1 MNKSETK
8 KNISKNYIYNLFYQ
22 LLLIVIPLI
31 TTPYISRVIGAEG
44 IGVYSYTLSIV
55 SYFTIFAAFG
65 TTVYAQREIAY
76 CQDDK
81 EKRSKIFL
89 EVFFLRFIL
98 SVIALIVY
106 FCVILHSQDIHVFLI
121 QSLYIIGIITD
132 VSWYFQGMEEFGK
145 IFLANSAAK
154 ILNLICIFLFVN
166 DTNDLK
172 KYILL
177 LALFPVV
184 GNIMLLYTIKNSI
197 TKVPLKELN
206 PFVHIGGAF
215 QLFIPAVATQIY
227 TVFDK
232 TMIGLYTDTSIQN
245 GFYEQAMGIIRLC
258 MTIVTSLVT
267 VMVPKI
273 SYAFAKGDIEGIKHY
288 MNKSFRFTW
297 AMGLPITVGLA
308 MVAELFV
315 PWYMGDGFDEVI
327 ILIRLGCILVLFVG
341 FSNVIGVQYLGPVKK
356 QIITTTTVI
365 IGSCINLCMN
375 LVLIPGYFAI
385 GAVIASVIAEG
396 SITMCQLVYLIYMRK
411 DFKWKD
417 ILGGVWK
424 YVISVIIMAILL
436 MAFRQLMSPTILFTF
451 LYVGLGGL
459 IYLSTLYILK
469 DSLLLDMLHRMTN
482 IRKHK

>member
-1 MNKSETK
+1 MNKIEAK

-44 IGVYSYTLSIV
+44 IGVYSYTLSVV

-65 TTVYAQREIAY
+65 TTIYAQREIAY
-76 CQDDK
+76 CQDDI

-98 SVIALIVY
+98 SIIALIVY
-106 FCVILHSQDIHVFLI
+106 FCIILHSQYAHIFVI

-132 VSWYFQGMEEFGK
+132 VSWYFQGIEEFGK
-145 IFLANSAAK
+145 IVFANSVAK

-166 DTNDLK
+166 DIYDLNI
-172 KYILL
+172 YILL
-177 LALFPVV
+177 LALFPVI
-184 GNIMLLYTIKNSI
+184 GNIMLFFTIKNSI
-197 TKVPLKELN
+197 TKVPLKGLN
-206 PFVHIGGAF
+206 PFIHIRGAF
-215 QLFIPAVATQIY
+215 QLFIPVIATQIY

-245 GFYEQAMGIIRLC
+245 GFYEQAMGVIRLC

-273 SYAFAKGDIEGIKHY
+273 SYAFAKGDMEGIKSY
-288 MNKSFRFTW
+288 MSKSFRFTW
-297 AMGLPITVGLA
+297 AMGLPIMIGLA

-315 PWYMGDGFDEVI
+315 PWFMGNGFDEVI

-356 QIITTTTVI
+356 QNITTITVI
-365 IGSCINLCMN
+365 IGSCINLCLN
-375 LVLIPGYFAI
+375 FVLIPRYFAI

-396 SITMCQLVYLIYMRK
+396 SITMCQLVYLIYIRK

-417 ILGGVWK
+417 IIGDSWK
-424 YVISVIIMAILL
+424 YVISVIMMAIVLL
-436 MAFRQLMSPTILFTF
+436 ICRQFMSPTIAFTV

-459 IYLSTLYILK
+459 IYLLILYILK
-469 DSLLLDMLHRMTN
+469 DSLLLDMLHKMTN